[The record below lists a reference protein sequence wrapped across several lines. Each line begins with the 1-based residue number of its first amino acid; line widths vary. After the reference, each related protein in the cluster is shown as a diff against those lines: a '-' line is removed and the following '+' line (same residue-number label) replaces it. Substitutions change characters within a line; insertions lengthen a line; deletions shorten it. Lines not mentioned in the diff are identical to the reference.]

1 MATPLH
7 DHALDAQLDHHLCE
21 LGDLME
27 ARDLL
32 TPANP
37 RRLHLDDRIE
47 ELRRK
52 IDHNLS
58 AGPLEEDSLDHD
70 AGGIWGA
77 ATADSADHLD
87 DVA

>member
-7 DHALDAQLDHHLCE
+7 AHALDAALDLHVCE
-21 LGDLME
+21 LGALME
-27 ARDLL
+27 ERDTLL
-32 TPANP
+32 PACP

-58 AGPLEEDSLDHD
+58 AGPLEEDDLDHHT
-70 AGGIWGA
+70 GGIWGA
-77 ATADSADHLD
+77 AAGDHAGDLD